1 MNFGM
6 GLTRVRFLDYF
17 FGTGIGIIA
26 GTFIFT
32 FFVGTVKEVW
42 TSGNWFDLI
51 SFKVFFSIGLFIFS
65 FFIPK
70 LIRMIKG
77 EGVKRSSAGS

>member
-6 GLTRVRFLDYF
+6 GLTGVRFPDYF
-17 FGTGIGIIA
+17 FGTGIGIVV

-32 FFVGTVKEVW
+32 FFIGSLKEVW
-42 TSGNWFDLI
+42 TSGSWSQLI
-51 SFKVFFSIGLFIFS
+51 SPRIFGALLLFVFS

-70 LIRMIKG
+70 IVKKIRGQK
-77 EGVKRSSAGS
+77 SDNSDQ